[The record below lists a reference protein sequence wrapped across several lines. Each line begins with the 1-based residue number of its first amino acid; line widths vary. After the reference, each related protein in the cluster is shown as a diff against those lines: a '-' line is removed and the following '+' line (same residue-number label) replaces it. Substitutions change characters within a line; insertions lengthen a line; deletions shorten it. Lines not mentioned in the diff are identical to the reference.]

1 MSQILSW
8 VLMGAAA
15 AGGLMLLLW
24 LIHFAIRNA
33 SIVDPGWAAC
43 IALIAVIYALQ
54 GAGDQTRVAVMTGM
68 AVIWGLRLSLYLL
81 FTRVIG
87 HPEEGRYVQLRRDW
101 KTAIGFKFLLFYEAQ
116 AVLAVALS
124 LPFLLVAR
132 DREPG
137 LRWNEYLGA
146 ALWAIAFLGETF
158 ADLQLNAFK
167 RNPANKGRVCN
178 VGLWQYSR
186 HPNYFFEW
194 LIWMAYAIFTLN
206 APYGYLAL
214 IMPAVM
220 LFFLFKVT
228 GIPAT
233 EEQSLR
239 SRGDKYREY
248 QRTTSRFVPWFP
260 KRAKS

>member
-33 SIVDPGWAAC
+33 SIVDPGWAAS
-43 IALIAVIYALQ
+43 IALISVIYALQ
-54 GAGDQTRVAVMTGM
+54 GAGDPQRVPLMTSM
-68 AVIWGLRLSLYLL
+68 TVIWGLRLSLYLL

-87 HPEEGRYVQLRRDW
+87 HPEDGRYVELRRKW
-101 KTAIGFKFLLFYEAQ
+101 KTGIGFKFLIFYEAQ

-132 DREPG
+132 DPTPG
-137 LRWNEYLGA
+137 LRWFEYVGVG
-146 ALWAIAFLGETF
+146 LWVIAFLGETF

-167 RNPANKGRVCN
+167 RDPANKGQVCN
-178 VGLWQYSR
+178 VGLWRYSR

-194 LIWMAYAIFTLN
+194 LIWMAYAVFTFPS
-206 APYGYLAL
+206 PYGYLAL

-220 LFFLFKVT
+220 LFFLFKLT

-248 QRTTSRFVPWFP
+248 QRTTSVFVPWFP
-260 KRAKS
+260 KGAK